1 MKYFGSDRK
10 RYQLEVP
17 EAKVKKATSEYN
29 LESSCKGKNACKRYS
44 TKETKD
50 FLKRMQSLEERK
62 KNIMND
68 FARRVFENF
77 SGYYSSY
84 KAIVSLVAKLDVIA
98 SLAEYARNLSTVCLP
113 EIHDMAGSPG
123 ESLLK
128 IENGIHPLMSADDFI
143 PNGINIPCNGKAF
156 FELITGP
163 NMGGKSTLM
172 REVALLSIMAQVGSF
187 VPADSMEISII
198 DRIFTRLG
206 ANDNIMANQSTFLVE
221 LNETSLILKHCSHNS
236 LVLLDELGRGTSTYD
251 GTAIAQSVANFLA
264 NLKCRTLFSTHY
276 HSLVDNF
283 YGDYRINLGHMACM
297 VENENSSDVTKENVT
312 FLYKYSSGSCP
323 KSFGFNAAKLA
334 GINLEIIRRAHEVRD
349 LWRVLRVGLLYL
361 LYFQISKKVEAESLK
376 RKIVAKIL
384 QKANSDEIKNLVL
397 KFKSCFV

>member
-1 MKYFGSDRK
+1 M
-10 RYQLEVP
+10 EVP
-17 EAKVKKATSEYN
+17 ESKIKKVTGDYH
-29 LESSCKGKNACKRYS
+29 LESSCKGKNAVKRYS
-44 TKETKD
+44 TEETKE
-50 FLKRMQSLEERK
+50 FLKQMTALEERK

-77 SGYYSSY
+77 SEYYSSY
-84 KAIVSLVAKLDVIA
+84 KTIVSLVAKLDVIA
-98 SLAEYARNLSTVCLP
+98 SMAEYARNLTTVCLP
-113 EIHDMAGSPG
+113 EIHNLAASPG

-143 PNGINIPCNGKAF
+143 PNGINIPSNGKAF

-172 REVALLSIMAQVGSF
+172 REVALLSIMAQIGSF
-187 VPADSMEISII
+187 VPADSMEFSVI

-264 NLKCRTLFSTHY
+264 DLKCRTLFSTHY

-283 YGDYRINLGHMACM
+283 FGDERINLGHMACM
-297 VENENSSDVTKENVT
+297 VENENSSDVTKESVT

-334 GINLEIIRRAHEVRD
+334 GINLEIIRRAHEVE
-349 LWRVLRVGLLYL
+349 LENFTNLLHFKPFFIYR
-361 LYFQISKKVEAESLK
+361 FQRKSKQN
-376 RKIVAKIL
+376 R
-384 QKANSDEIKNLVL
+384 
-397 KFKSCFV
+397 